1 MKRWMLRLSALSGI
15 VVLGLIAIAQAQ
27 RSAPADNSDDAA
39 PTAAERDP
47 FAIRPD
53 QSAPQRSLDEP
64 RRLGGDTPAASN
76 SLDERPVKRLRN
88 IVREAAATGDSNPP
102 EFDRAA
108 VPSDPFNGRGRSAAG
123 SPQRL
128 LPAKEAAELPNDDAS
143 GAAPHGK
150 RASAPSDAR
159 SIFSGAGRYA
169 NGNGNGL
176 DSRPAPAN
184 RFEDRNA
191 KPLDAATEL
200 GPSLAPAGGAAP
212 SPFRSA
218 EAQATVSDG
227 VTENVGVHSA
237 PYGGTSSVMK
247 HSGTPSNA
255 LRPLATEAATPL
267 DPANA
272 VEGTG
277 RPGTKQLEGAQSPH
291 LTVEKTAP
299 PEVQV
304 GKPAKFEIK
313 VRNSGSVTAQ
323 GVEIHDEI
331 PKGTQLVSTNPTA
344 TTGPHGELVW
354 TLGTLNP
361 GEQVTAQLELMPV
374 SEGEIGSV
382 ASVSFRADASARTV
396 ATKPQLMLQVSA
408 PKQVM
413 IGSDVTL
420 TIRLSNPGSGTAG
433 GVVLAE
439 RVPPGLR
446 HPAGNELEFEVG
458 ALKPGESRQI
468 ELTMSASQAG
478 RVVNSLVARG
488 EGSLK
493 AEEKAEFE
501 VVAPLLNVAMSGP
514 TRRYLER
521 QAVYTVSVS
530 NPGTAPAK
538 DIQLVTQLPKGL
550 KFVKANNSGQYDP
563 NTNSVVWSL
572 EELPAAET
580 GSVTLVAV
588 PIEVGEQK
596 MKVQGKARQG
606 LSDEKE
612 QTVVVEGLAALSF
625 DVKAAD
631 EAIEIGGETTYQ
643 IHVVNQGSKAA
654 SNVQI
659 AAEFPAE
666 LEATRAEGPSKET
679 VEDHRVQFEP
689 LARLAPKADATFRI
703 RAQALAAGDLRIKV
717 QLLTDDSR
725 QPITKEESTR
735 VYTDQ

>member
-1 MKRWMLRLSALSGI
+1 MKRWILRLSALFGI

-27 RSAPADNSDDAA
+27 RSVPSNNADDATA

-47 FAIRPD
+47 FADR
-53 QSAPQRSLDEP
+53 AAQRSADEP
-64 RRLGGDTPAASN
+64 RRLESDSDSSAN
-76 SLDERPVKRLRN
+76 SSAERPTKRLRN
-88 IVREAAATGDSNPP
+88 ILREAAAGGESNPP
-102 EFDRAA
+102 QFDRAA
-108 VPSDPFNGRGRSAAG
+108 APSDPFALRDRTAAG

-128 LPAKEAAELPNDDAS
+128 APVTDAAELPRDDRKVPTPR
-143 GAAPHGK
+143 GRQAAVVDSSESPFTGGN
-150 RASAPSDAR
+150 RYS
-159 SIFSGAGRYA
+159 AGRA
-169 NGNGNGL
+169 Q
-176 DSRPAPAN
+176 DSRPAAASASA
-184 RFEDRNA
+184 FDDRAA
-191 KPLDAATEL
+191 KPLGAASEL
-200 GPSLAPAGGAAP
+200 GPALASAGRAAP
-212 SPFRSA
+212 WPVAS
-218 EAQATVSDG
+218 AQAQTSDA
-227 VTENVGVHSA
+227 TDRDSTHNARFPEA
-237 PYGGTSSVMK
+237 ASVMK
-247 HSGTPSNA
+247 REGTPSNS
-255 LRPLATEAATPL
+255 LRPLATESATPL
-267 DPANA
+267 DSSNA
-272 VEGTG
+272 AEGTG

-291 LTVEKTAP
+291 LTVEKIAP

-313 VRNSGSVTAQ
+313 VRNSGNVTAQ

-331 PKGTQLVSTNPTA
+331 PKGTQLISTTPTA

-354 TLGTLNP
+354 PLGTLNP
-361 GEQVTAQLELMPV
+361 GEQVTAQLELMPIT
-374 SEGEIGSV
+374 EGEIGSV
-382 ASVSFRADASARTV
+382 ASVSFRADASARTL
-396 ATKPQLMLQVSA
+396 ATKPQLTLQVTA

-413 IGSDVTL
+413 IGGDVTL
-420 TIRLSNPGSGTAG
+420 TIRLSNPGSGTAA

-446 HPAGNELEFEVG
+446 HPAGTELEFEVG

-468 ELTMSASQAG
+468 ELTMNAAQAG
-478 RVVNSLVARG
+478 KVTNTIVARG
-488 EGSLK
+488 EGTLK
-493 AEEKAEFE
+493 TEEKAELE
-501 VVAPLLNVAMSGP
+501 VIAPALQLAMTGP
-514 TRRYLER
+514 TKRYLER
-521 QAVYTVSVS
+521 QATYTVSVS

-563 NTNSVVWSL
+563 NTNCVYWSL

-596 MKVQGKARQG
+596 MKVQGKAKQG
-606 LSDEKE
+606 LTAEQD
-612 QTVVVEGLAALSF
+612 QTVVVEGIAALAF

-659 AAEFPAE
+659 VAGFPAE
-666 LEATRAEGPSKET
+666 LKATRAEGPSKET

-689 LARLAPKADATFRI
+689 LARLAPKADATYRI
-703 RAQALAAGDLRIKV
+703 RAQALQAGDLRIRV
-717 QLLTDDSR
+717 QLLTDEMR